1 MDPCYEGSSW
11 FEKVFGKR
19 GAMDLTDPEKVPAWF
34 DKYIPAVIFDLQWP
48 AWLLRQLIEKMIDQ
62 MDINY
67 DRYSAECKRLYAVHN
82 VFSREAAKAT
92 RQNALTLVDQRTR
105 VTACITLTQT
115 MIVTYQKL

>member
-1 MDPCYEGSSW
+1 
-11 FEKVFGKR
+11 
-19 GAMDLTDPEKVPAWF
+19 MDLTDPEKVPAWF